1 MQIEILRLSHRIRR
15 DPRLSTHVALT
26 ARAFLANKLFY
37 SGDKDSKLEE
47 TVNKLI
53 TQFGGDFKIEYIKD
67 SIKLIKEKKNEN
79 YLIVHLTAYGL
90 TLNSALAKIKGSKKF
105 LIIIGGEKVQPEIF
119 QISDY
124 NISITNQP
132 ISEVSALAV
141 FLHELNNGKEITSKF
156 KNSKTEIIP
165 SERGKKFKKLIF

>member
-26 ARAFLANKLFY
+26 ARAFLANRLYY
-37 SGDKDSKLEE
+37 SGDKDSSLEE
-47 TVNKLI
+47 TVNKV
-53 TQFGGDFKIEYIKD
+53 TEQFGGDFEINYVKD
-67 SIKLIKEKKNEN
+67 SISLIKEKKNEN
-79 YLIVHLTAYGL
+79 YLIVHLTVYGL
-90 TLNSALAKIKGSKKF
+90 IINSVLEKIKNNKKI
-105 LIIIGGEKVQPEIF
+105 LIIVGGEKVQPEIF

-141 FLHELNNGKEITSKF
+141 FLHELVGGKEITTEF
-156 KNSKTEIIP
+156 KNAKIKVLP
-165 SERGKKFKKLIF
+165 SFRGKKFKK

>member
-26 ARAFLANKLFY
+26 ARAFLANRLYY
-37 SGDKDSKLEE
+37 SGDKDSSLEE
-47 TVNKLI
+47 TVNKV
-53 TQFGGDFKIEYIKD
+53 TEQFGGDFEINYVKD
-67 SIKLIKEKKNEN
+67 SISLIKEKKNEN
-79 YLIVHLTAYGL
+79 YLIVHLTVYGL
-90 TLNSALAKIKGSKKF
+90 IINSVLEKIKNNKKI
-105 LIIIGGEKVQPEIF
+105 LIIVGGEKVQPEIF

-141 FLHELNNGKEITSKF
+141 FLHELVRGKEITTEF
-156 KNSKTEIIP
+156 KNAKIKVLP
-165 SERGKKFKKLIF
+165 SFRGKKFKK

>member
-26 ARAFLANKLFY
+26 ARAFLANRLYY
-37 SGDKDSKLEE
+37 SGDKDSSLEE
-47 TVNKLI
+47 TVNKV
-53 TQFGGDFKIEYIKD
+53 TEQFGGDFEINYVKD
-67 SIKLIKEKKNEN
+67 SISLIKEKKNGN
-79 YLIVHLTAYGL
+79 YLIVHLTVYGL
-90 TLNSALAKIKGSKKF
+90 IINSVLEKIKNNKKI
-105 LIIIGGEKVQPEIF
+105 LIIVGGEKVQPEIF

-141 FLHELNNGKEITSKF
+141 FLHELVRGKEITTEF
-156 KNSKTEIIP
+156 KNAKIKVLP
-165 SERGKKFKKLIF
+165 SFRGKKFKK